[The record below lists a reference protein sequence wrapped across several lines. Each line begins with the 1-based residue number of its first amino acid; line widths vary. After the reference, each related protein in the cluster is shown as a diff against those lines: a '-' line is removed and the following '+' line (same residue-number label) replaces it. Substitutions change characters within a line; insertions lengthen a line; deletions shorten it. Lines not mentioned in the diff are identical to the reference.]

1 MSELPALVS
10 MLAMCADPV
19 GVAVDEATI
28 VLVNKA
34 GAALAGMPQDE
45 DNIAPYLSN
54 QDRFKLAQLCQLIS
68 DPDLGFEGPLA
79 TRIVVQVD
87 ERNPVELWVSAASAI
102 LYEASAGEQRTSATL
117 LRFRSALAASP
128 AVTSQTTNA
137 ISLETLRPT
146 EAEVLKR
153 TLKGDRVHTIADQMF
168 LSEHTVRNTLKKI
181 NRKLGAGSTA
191 ELRERL
197 GTSALDWL
205 AKPSTT
211 LVGSTGSTPEVRQ
224 VS

>member
-10 MLAMCADPV
+10 MLAMCGDPV
-19 GVAVDEATI
+19 GVAVHDATI

-34 GAALAGMPQDE
+34 VATLAGMPQNE
-45 DNIAPYLSN
+45 DNIAPYLSG
-54 QDRFKLAQLCQLIS
+54 QDRVRLAQLCRFIS

-87 ERNPVELWVSAASAI
+87 ESDPVELWVSAASAI
-102 LYEASAGEQRTSATL
+102 LYEASADEQHTSATL
-117 LRFRSALAASP
+117 LRFRSAVSSP
-128 AVTSQTTNA
+128 RSVPSQTANA

-146 EAEVLKR
+146 EVEVLKR

-181 NRKLGAGSTA
+181 NRKLGVGSTA

-197 GTSALDWL
+197 GTRAHERLVR
-205 AKPSTT
+205 PSTT
-211 LVGSTGSTPEVRQ
+211 SVGSTGSTLEVLQ

>member
-19 GVAVDEATI
+19 GVAVHDATI
-28 VLVNKA
+28 VLVNNAVAK
-34 GAALAGMPQDE
+34 LAGLPPDE
-45 DNIAPYLSN
+45 DNIAPYLRN
-54 QDRFKLAQLCQLIS
+54 QDRVRLAQLCRFIS

-79 TRIVVQVD
+79 TRIVVQVE

-102 LYEASAGEQRTSATL
+102 LYEASVNEQQTSATL
-117 LRFRSALAASP
+117 LRFRSALAAP
-128 AVTSQTTNA
+128 PMVPSQTANA
-137 ISLETLRPT
+137 IPLETLRPT

-153 TLKGDRVHTIADQMF
+153 TLNGDRVHTIADQMF

-197 GTSALDWL
+197 GTNAHERLVR
-205 AKPSTT
+205 PSTT
-211 LVGSTGSTPEVRQ
+211 LVGLTGSTLAARQ